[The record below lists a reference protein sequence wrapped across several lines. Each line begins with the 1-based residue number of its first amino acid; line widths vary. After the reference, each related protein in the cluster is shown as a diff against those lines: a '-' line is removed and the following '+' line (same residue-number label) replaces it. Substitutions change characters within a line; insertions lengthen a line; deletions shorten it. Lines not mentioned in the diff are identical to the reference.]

1 MKRILLIAVMA
12 LLAVSVMSCTNTPV
26 TVNSDYDQNYDFAKL
41 KTFKFLDIPPAS
53 GINELDAERLKSA
66 VENVMGGK
74 GYTVSE
80 EADFGVAM
88 HFGVQEKTQIDTIS
102 YGYYGWGP
110 GGAQVWQYDE
120 GTLVI
125 DFIDMTKNRLIWRG
139 SGTKILSDNPTIEE
153 KTKNIND
160 AVVKILNQFP
170 PKMK

>member
-12 LLAVSVMSCTNTPV
+12 LIAIGIMSCTATPI
-26 TVNSDYDQNYDFAKL
+26 TVSSDYDQDYDFAKL
-41 KTFKFLDIPPAS
+41 RTFEFLNIPPES
-53 GINELDAERLKSA
+53 GINELDAGRLKSA
-66 VENVMGGK
+66 VEKVMGEK

-80 EADFGVAM
+80 QADFGVAM

-110 GGAQVWQYDE
+110 GGAQVWQYEE

-125 DFIDMTKNRLIWRG
+125 DFIDMAKNHLIWRG
-139 SGTKILSDNPTIEE
+139 SGTKILSDNPSVEE

-160 AVVKILNQFP
+160 AVAKILNQFP
-170 PKMK
+170 PTKK